1 LFSPCVG
8 ASPDTIRERAFLISQ
23 YAKKGSKTAEPS
35 DAVAAPS
42 GVSELNL
49 REGDN
54 RQPQGNVA
62 TREVEDLYTLLIES
76 CTDYA
81 IFLLDPEGCIT
92 SWNVGAERI
101 KGYSAQ
107 EIIGQH
113 FSIFYSA
120 EDITA
125 RKPVIALQLAAR
137 EGRYHEEG
145 WRVRKDGSYIW
156 ASVIIAAL
164 RDEAGHVRGFAKIT
178 RDLTA
183 RKMAEEERRQ
193 AANERELSRTKA
205 LRATEEQ
212 FRLLLDSTAEGI
224 VAQDLRGT
232 CVICNPAAV
241 RILGYDSAD
250 ELLGKPMHALVHHT
264 RPDGSRYPRSE
275 CAIHG
280 AMLTADGAHAED
292 EVFWQKDGRSVPVE
306 YWAYPIRSSG
316 HAIGSVVTFLD
327 ITERRRAQ
335 QALEESE
342 IRFRTLTEA
351 SFEGIVF
358 AEGGIIYDA
367 NEGFARMFGYSKE
380 EVIGRPALDFVADES
395 VDTVRRR
402 AEQNIEGR
410 FEAVGKRKDGR
421 KLFLEVTGKR
431 HIFEGRLARLAA
443 LRDVTDRKNLE
454 DSFRHAQ
461 KMEAIGRL
469 AGGVAHDFNNLLTV
483 VLTYTD
489 LMLGDLPP
497 GDARAED
504 LGEIRKASLAAAS
517 LTKQLLAFSRQQVI
531 EPRLVNLNDAV
542 AASARMLRRVVGE
555 DINLV
560 TLLSAD
566 PARVMIDPGQLEQV
580 IMNLAVNARDAMPT
594 GGTLTLET
602 SIEKLDDGYA
612 NVHWPAVAG
621 EFVMLAV
628 TDTGS
633 GMDEATRARIFEP
646 FFTTKEVGEGTG
658 LGLSTVYGI
667 VKQSRGFV
675 WVYSEPGHGTTFKI
689 YFPLAT
695 EGRRSKTPTQQAPVT
710 LHGTETI
717 LLAEDAVQVRVATR
731 EILKRYGYTVIE
743 AARGDQ
749 ALKIAET
756 TAGPI
761 HLLLTDVVMP
771 EMSGRVLAERFSEV
785 RPNARVLY
793 MSGYTNDAIVRH
805 GVLEPGLAYI
815 QKPFSPESLAR
826 KIREVL
832 ERSAE

>member
-1 LFSPCVG
+1 LH
-8 ASPDTIRERAFLISQ
+8 
-23 YAKKGSKTAEPS
+23 
-35 DAVAAPS
+35 
-42 GVSELNL
+42 L

-54 RQPQGNVA
+54 RRRQPTAA

-101 KGYSAQ
+101 KGYTAQ

-120 EDITA
+120 EDIKA
-125 RKPVIALQLAAR
+125 RKPVTGLQIATR
-137 EGRYHEEG
+137 EGRYHDEG
-145 WRVRKDGSYIW
+145 WRVRKGGSQIW

-164 RDEAGHVRGFAKIT
+164 RNEAGNVRGFAKIT

-183 RKMAEEERRQ
+183 RKLAEEERRQ
-193 AANERELSRTKA
+193 VADERERSRTQA

-241 RILGYDSAD
+241 RILGYASAD

-275 CAIHG
+275 CPIHG
-280 AMLTADGAHAED
+280 VMPNGDGVHAED
-292 EVFWQKDGRSVPVE
+292 EVFWRKDGSSVPVE
-306 YWAYPIRSSG
+306 YWAYPIRSSEN
-316 HAIGSVVTFLD
+316 AIGSVVTFLD

-342 IRFRTLTEA
+342 VRFRTLTEA

-367 NEGFARMFGYSKE
+367 NEGFAQMFGYSKE

-395 VDTVRRR
+395 VETVRRR
-402 AEQNIEGR
+402 ADYNIEGR
-410 FEAVGKRKDGR
+410 FDAVGKRKDGR
-421 KLFLEVTGKR
+421 KLFLEVTGKT
-431 HIFEGRLARLAA
+431 HVVEGRRARLTA
-443 LRDVTDRKNLE
+443 LRDVTEKRNLE
-454 DSFRHAQ
+454 NNLRQAQ

-489 LMLGDLPP
+489 LLIGDLPP
-497 GDARAED
+497 RDPRAED
-504 LGEIRKASLAAAS
+504 LAEIRKASLAAAS

-542 AASARMLRRVVGE
+542 MASARMLTRVVGE
-555 DINLV
+555 DIKLV
-560 TLLSAD
+560 TLLSSD
-566 PARVMIDPGQLEQV
+566 PAQVIIDPGQLEQV

-602 SIEKLDDGYA
+602 SIEQLDDEYA
-612 NVHWPAVAG
+612 SVHWHAVTG
-621 EFVMLAV
+621 EFVMIAV

-633 GMDEATRARIFEP
+633 GMDDATRARIFEP
-646 FFTTKEVGEGTG
+646 FFTTKEVGKGTG

-667 VKQSRGFV
+667 VEQSRGFV
-675 WVYSEPGHGTTFKI
+675 WVYSEPGHGTTFKV

-695 EGRRSKTPTQQAPVT
+695 KGPRSKTPTQQAPVT

-717 LLAEDAVQVRVATR
+717 LLAEDAPQVRAATR
-731 EILKRYGYTVIE
+731 EILKRYGYAVIE

-749 ALKIAET
+749 ALAIAET
-756 TAGPI
+756 MRGQI

-771 EMSGRVLAERFSEV
+771 EMSGRVLAERFSAV

-815 QKPFSPESLAR
+815 QKPFSPEILAR

-832 ERSAE
+832 EKSSE